1 MGMELARPPS
11 LPGPDGRLD
20 RLHFLGHATLVVEM
34 AGSRLLTD
42 PLLRNR
48 VAHLQ
53 RVRPRPVVP
62 RDGPLD
68 AVLISHIHQ
77 DHLDFPSLAALGR
90 TTRLIVPRGAA
101 SLLGRRGFEN
111 VEELRVG
118 EATWVGAA
126 RVIATPANHGGFRPP
141 FGPRAECLG
150 FIIEGGVAGAVQR
163 GNGGG
168 IAGAERVYFAGDTD
182 LYAEMDSLGV
192 VDVALL
198 PVWGWGPT
206 LGPGHLDPG
215 RAAIAARRIQPRVAV
230 PIHWGSFSPWLIHRW
245 IPAFLT
251 RPPLEFLA
259 AARVLAPEVAVRI
272 VEPGG
277 VLPAPVR

>member
-1 MGMELARPPS
+1 MELARPASP
-11 LPGPDGRLD
+11 PGRPTPDGRLA
-20 RLHFLGHATLVVEM
+20 RIHFLGHATLVVEL
-34 AGSRLLTD
+34 AGARLLTD
-42 PLLRNR
+42 PLLRDR
-48 VAHLQ
+48 VAHLR
-53 RVRPRPVVP
+53 RVHRRPVVP
-62 RDGPLD
+62 PDGPLD
-68 AVLISHIHQ
+68 AVLISHVHQ

-111 VEELRVG
+111 VDELRVG
-118 EATWVGAA
+118 EATRVGAA

-150 FIIEGGVAGAVQR
+150 FIIEGGAGRDVET
-163 GNGGG
+163 
-168 IAGAERVYFAGDTD
+168 GAESGERVYFAGDTD

-245 IPAFLT
+245 RPAFLT
-251 RPPLEFLA
+251 RPPREFLA
-259 AARVLAPEVAVRI
+259 AARVLAPEVVVSI

-277 VLPAPVR
+277 VLSAPVR

>member
-1 MGMELARPPS
+1 VGRELAPAPRPPGS
-11 LPGPDGRLD
+11 HGRVD
-20 RLHFLGHATLVVEM
+20 RIHFLGHATLVVEV
-34 AGSRLLTD
+34 AGARLLTD
-42 PLLRNR
+42 PLLRDR

-53 RVRPRPVVP
+53 RVHPRPVVP
-62 RDGPLD
+62 PDGPLD

-101 SLLGRRGFEN
+101 GLLGRRGFEN
-111 VEELRVG
+111 VDELRVG
-118 EATWVGAA
+118 EATRVGAA

-150 FIIEGGVAGAVQR
+150 FIIEGGVD
-163 GNGGG
+163 GGVE
-168 IAGAERVYFAGDTD
+168 GAERVYFAGDTD
-182 LYAEMDSLGV
+182 LYAEMESLGS

-215 RAAIAARRIQPRVAV
+215 RAAIAARRIQPRLVV

-245 IPAFLT
+245 LPAFLT
-251 RPPLEFLA
+251 RPPLEFA
-259 AARVLAPEVAVRI
+259 VAARVLAPDVAVRI

-277 VLPAPVR
+277 VLFAPAR